1 MLAKPT
7 RNLALELVRVTEA
20 AALAAGRYMG
30 RGDKEAVDRAAVTAM
45 RHLLRTVRMD
55 GTVVIGEG
63 EKDSAPM
70 LFCGERVRTGDPPE
84 VDIAVDPVDGTTPL
98 AMGNLNA
105 ISTVALA
112 PRGTMY
118 DPGPFMYMNKIAVG
132 PAVRGKI
139 DINAPVADNLAAVA
153 KAKGD
158 SVRDLT
164 VVILNR
170 PRHEALVSEVR
181 AAGARIRLIPACDV
195 AAALMTAREE
205 SHIDILLGI
214 GGTPEAVLAACA
226 LRAMGGEIQCRL
238 VARNDA
244 ERHAGEALGYRLDRV
259 LTHDDLVASEDVF
272 FAATG
277 VTDGELLRGVKY
289 SGQGAVIESLVVR
302 GLTGTVRQI
311 TAIHQLDKI
320 KEISGVDYSAISG
333 PHFHRPIVPFY
344 PRPWRHTRIWRR
356 VETTDRDTVSLA
368 QLHGKLSD
376 ELAWSC

>member
-1 MLAKPT
+1 MLARPT

-30 RGDKEAVDRAAVTAM
+30 RGDKDAVDRAAVTAM

-63 EKDSAPM
+63 EKDRAPM
-70 LFCGERVRTGDPPE
+70 LFCGERVGTGDPPE

-98 AMGNLNA
+98 ALGNLNA

-118 DPGPFMYMNKIAVG
+118 DPGPFMYMDKIAVG

-164 VVILNR
+164 VVILDR

-214 GGTPEAVLAACA
+214 GGSPEAVLAACA

-238 VARNDA
+238 VARSDA
-244 ERHAGEALGYRLDRV
+244 ERRAGEELGYRLDRV
-259 LTHDDLVASEDVF
+259 LTHDDLVSSEDVF

-277 VTDGELLRGVKY
+277 VTDGELLRGVQY
-289 SGQGAVIESLVVR
+289 SGQGAVTESLVVR
-302 GLTGTVRQI
+302 GLTGTVRYI
-311 TAIHQLDKI
+311 RAVHQLDKI
-320 KEISGVDYSAISG
+320 KEISGVDY
-333 PHFHRPIVPFY
+333 
-344 PRPWRHTRIWRR
+344 
-356 VETTDRDTVSLA
+356 
-368 QLHGKLSD
+368 
-376 ELAWSC
+376 